1 MVAGAGTKDRRVPL
15 SYCAASDLYT
25 FGVPRGA
32 TPNPGRVL
40 ASAAS
45 NVCTLDV
52 HGFETGD
59 AILFRPAGDGVMPA
73 GLSAGTTYYA
83 QAETEHTFK
92 VRATAGGSAITF
104 TDADDPLMV
113 IAPLDREAAIA
124 WASRVIDDMSA
135 GQAVPF
141 DDAALYPDGV
151 PEIIRMTAAELAAGK
166 LLASAGASSASIAP
180 RTGAASRSLSEVVDA
195 AVKRVERWAKGL
207 PVRGTP
213 ADTRAQT
220 AAVAVAP
227 YVDRRGW
234 SRFGGL

>member
-1 MVAGAGTKDRRVPL
+1 MP
-15 SYCAASDLYT
+15 YCSPSDLHA

-40 ASAAS
+40 ASAES
-45 NVCTLDV
+45 DVCTLDV

-59 AILFRPAGDGVMPA
+59 AILFRPAGDGAMPV
-73 GLSAGTTYYA
+73 GLSAGVTYYA
-83 QAETEHTFK
+83 QNETEHTFR
-92 VRATAGGSAITF
+92 VRATAGGAAITF
-104 TDADDPLMV
+104 AAAEDPLMV
-113 IAPLDREAAIA
+113 IAPLNREAAIA
-124 WASRVIDDMSA
+124 WADRMVDNMSA

-151 PEIIRMTAAELAAGK
+151 PEIVRMTSAELASGK
-166 LLASAGASSASIAP
+166 LLAS
-180 RTGAASRSLSEVVDA
+180 TGAASRSLSDIVDA
-195 AVKRVERWAKGL
+195 AVKRLERWAKGL

-213 ADTRAQT
+213 AASRANV
-220 AAVAVAP
+220 AAVAVSP